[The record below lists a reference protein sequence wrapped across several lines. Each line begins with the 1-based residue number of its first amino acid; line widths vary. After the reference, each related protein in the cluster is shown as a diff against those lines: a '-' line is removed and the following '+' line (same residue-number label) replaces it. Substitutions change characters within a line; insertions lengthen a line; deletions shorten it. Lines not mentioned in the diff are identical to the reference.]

1 MINFKNKK
9 ILITGATGGI
19 GKALVEKFVSLE
31 GNVLATGTKT
41 EKLEMLKK
49 DFPNISILKF
59 DISDHSKVEE
69 FIENVSSQLS
79 GLDILVNNAGINKD
93 NLSLRMK
100 EEEWKKV
107 IDVNLG
113 STFLLCKHAIKKMLK
128 SKYGRIVNITS
139 VVGHTG
145 NLGQANYAASKAGI
159 IGMSKSL
166 AIEYAK
172 KNITI
177 NCVSPGFIQSKMTE
191 NIVESI
197 KAVLTSRIPMAKL
210 GTGEDVSNTVAFL
223 SSDAASYITGETIH
237 VNGGMYMGW
246 QSWVLI
252 Y

>member
-19 GKALVEKFVSLE
+19 GKALVKKFVSLE
-31 GNVLATGTKT
+31 GNVLVTGTKT
-41 EKLEMLKK
+41 EKLDILKK
-49 DFPNISILKF
+49 EFPNINILKF
-59 DISDHSKVEE
+59 DISDHSKIEE
-69 FIENVSSQLS
+69 FIENVTSQLT
-79 GLDILVNNAGINKD
+79 GLDILINNAGINMD

-100 EEEWKKV
+100 EDEWKSV
-107 IDVNLG
+107 IDFNLG
-113 STFLLCKHAIKKMLK
+113 STFLLCKYGIKKMLK
-128 SKYGRIVNITS
+128 NKYGRVVNITS

-177 NCVSPGFIQSKMTE
+177 NCVSPGFIQSRMTD

-197 KAVLTSRIPMAKL
+197 KAVLTSRIPLAKL